1 MDRVKIALLTTL
13 VLGLFIIIGSL
24 IAHVINKKQKI
35 VDFIVGLAFGIITM
49 LMIMD
54 LLPEIIE
61 KLTVKNIHL
70 FIIFTFI
77 GIMILKLLDH
87 FIPDHEDKK
96 MTVSESK
103 NNLVHIGIVTSVAL
117 ILHNIIEGMA
127 IYSTIITETELGFM
141 ITLGV
146 GLHNIPLGMVIAS
159 TFYQSNQSISKTM
172 LMITLV
178 SLSTFAGGL
187 IMFFLGITSVNDIL
201 LGILLAIT
209 LGMLI
214 FISFDELL
222 PRIKYTKNKKPS
234 YIGIIIGITLIL
246 IASFI

>member
-1 MDRVKIALLTTL
+1 MDKVQIALLTTL

-24 IAHVINKKQKI
+24 IAHVVNKKQKI

-61 KLTVKNIHL
+61 SLTIKNIYL
-70 FIIFTFI
+70 FIIFTFL
-77 GIMILKLLDH
+77 GIVILKLLDH
-87 FIPDHEDKK
+87 FIPDHEEKK
-96 MTVSESK
+96 MTNLELK
-103 NNLVHIGIVTSVAL
+103 NNLVHIGIVTSIAL

-127 IYSTIITETELGFM
+127 IYSTIISETELGFM

-159 TFYQSNQSISKTM
+159 TFYQSNQSISKTI
-172 LMITLV
+172 LIITLV
-178 SLSTFAGGL
+178 SLSTFVGGL
-187 IMFFLGITSVNDIL
+187 IMFFAGLTIVNDMV

-222 PRIKYTKNKKPS
+222 PRIKNTKNKKSS
-234 YIGIIIGITLIL
+234 YIGIIIGIVLIL
-246 IASFI
+246 VASFI

>member
-1 MDRVKIALLTTL
+1 MDKVKIALLTTL
-13 VLGLFIIIGSL
+13 VLGIFIIIGSL
-24 IAHVINKKQKI
+24 IAHVVNKKQKI

-49 LMIMD
+49 LMITD

-61 KLTVKNIHL
+61 QLTVKNIYI
-70 FIIFTFI
+70 FIIFTFL
-77 GIMILKLLDH
+77 GVLILKLLDH
-87 FIPDHEDKK
+87 FIPDHEEKK
-96 MTVSESK
+96 MTASELK
-103 NNLVHIGIVTSVAL
+103 NNLVHIGIVTSIAL

-159 TFYQSNQSISKTM
+159 TFYQSNQSISKTV

-178 SLSTFAGGL
+178 SISTFVGGL
-187 IMFFLGITSVNDIL
+187 IMFFSGLTTVNGIL
-201 LGILLAIT
+201 LGILLSIT

-222 PRIKYTKNKKPS
+222 PRIKNTTNKKTS
-234 YIGIIIGITLIL
+234 YTGIIIGIVLIL